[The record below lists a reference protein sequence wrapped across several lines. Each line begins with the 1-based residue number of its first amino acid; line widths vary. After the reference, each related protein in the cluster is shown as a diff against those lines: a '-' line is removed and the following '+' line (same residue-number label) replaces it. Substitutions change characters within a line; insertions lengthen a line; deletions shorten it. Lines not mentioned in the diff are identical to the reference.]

1 MERSVKNSIGYIR
14 KYREY
19 SIAYDKDGKILVMT
33 SDRRIAERFLRD
45 YQGEIALENQ
55 IQS

>member
-1 MERSVKNSIGYIR
+1 MERSMKNSIGYIR
-14 KYREY
+14 KYRVY
-19 SIAYDKDGKILVMT
+19 SIAYDKDGKLLVMT

-45 YQGEIALENQ
+45 YQEEIALENQ

>member
-1 MERSVKNSIGYIR
+1 MKNSIGYIR
-14 KYREY
+14 KHREY

-45 YQGEIALENQ
+45 YQEEIALENQ

>member
-1 MERSVKNSIGYIR
+1 
-14 KYREY
+14 
-19 SIAYDKDGKILVMT
+19 MT

-45 YQGEIALENQ
+45 YQEEIALENQ

>member
-45 YQGEIALENQ
+45 YQEEIALENQ